1 MGLKVSPLCVCVL
14 IQQMNREKLMKMAN
28 TVRTG
33 GKGTVRRYV
42 YLTLFYF
49 QFSIRQCLCPLNLF
63 VFYVIFRKKKA
74 VHKTNT
80 TDDKK
85 LQSTLKRVGV
95 NSIPGIEE
103 VNIFKDDVVIQFIN
117 PKGKKISNL
126 FFVFLNYKSLHL
138 G

>member
-1 MGLKVSPLCVCVL
+1 
-14 IQQMNREKLMKMAN
+14 MKMAN